1 MTLVFWQRKL
11 SGRDGV
17 RQVVDGHVRHVGERA
32 VQLGLDAAEAVVV
45 VNVQIFFVFLL
56 SKNKLVKNCL
66 PTSELV
72 TFGESKTM
80 KLI

>member
-1 MTLVFWQRKL
+1 M
-11 SGRDGV
+11 
-17 RQVVDGHVRHVGERA
+17 RQVVDSQVGDVRQSP

-66 PTSELV
+66 PTSEQV